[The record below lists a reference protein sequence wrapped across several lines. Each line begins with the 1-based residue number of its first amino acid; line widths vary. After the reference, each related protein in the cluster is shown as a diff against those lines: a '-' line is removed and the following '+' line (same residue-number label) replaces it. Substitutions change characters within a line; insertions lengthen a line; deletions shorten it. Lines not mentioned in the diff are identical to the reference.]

1 MLHSPLVIIIAQ
13 ASRLPE
19 FPLIKGR
26 HPAEI
31 GLVDAKLELESLD
44 IFPITFK
51 TRIFPFKFLKFSFFP
66 IQSFLEI

>member
-31 GLVDAKLELESLD
+31 GLFELESLD
-44 IFPITFK
+44 SLIFFQSLSK
-51 TRIFPFKFLKFSFFP
+51 LESFRLNF
-66 IQSFLEI
+66 